1 MILVTG
7 ATGFIGRYLVSKLL
21 ESGQKVRALVRSE
34 TRSEILPKSTQIV
47 VGDILDLSSLKNACD
62 GVDGVIHLA
71 STIREVGDCTFQSL
85 NYHGTRNVIS
95 AIKETGTKR
104 LVYTSAVGSTSNPS
118 IPYLHSRWMAEQEV
132 IRSDI
137 PSTILRFSVGFG
149 TGDQFFN
156 QIAALVKLFPIVPVV
171 GDGKALFQP
180 IHVDD
185 VARCISEAYI
195 DDDKISQTVDIG
207 GPEHYTYDEIVEV
220 ISETL
225 GAKTLKM
232 HTPIRLMSPVA
243 MLLETLVPSPPV
255 TPEQL
260 KILKLNN
267 ITDLDSV
274 VRHFGFE
281 PRRVRG
287 NIGYIQQI
295 GLVDAL
301 KMNIGFMPNHIRD
314 H

>member
-1 MILVTG
+1 MLVTG
-7 ATGFIGRYLVSKLL
+7 ATGFVGRALVTNLL
-21 ESGQKVRALVRSE
+21 EAGQKVRALVRME
-34 TRSEILPKSTQIV
+34 TRSAILPENTQIV
-47 VGDILDLSSLKNACD
+47 MGDILNQASLRHACE
-62 GVDGVIHLA
+62 GVEGVIHLA
-71 STIREVGDCTFQSL
+71 STIREVGDLTFQRV
-85 NYHGTRNVIS
+85 NYQGTCNVLG
-95 AIKETGTKR
+95 AIKETGVKR
-104 LVYTSAVGSTSNPS
+104 VMYASTVGSTSNPS
-118 IPYLHSRWMAEQEV
+118 IPYLHSRWMAEQEI

-185 VARCISEAYI
+185 VARCIADAYME
-195 DDDKISQTVDIG
+195 DDKIGQTVDIG
-207 GPEHYTYDEIVEV
+207 GPEYHTYDEIVE
-220 ISETL
+220 IIAETL
-225 GAKTLKM
+225 GTEVLKV
-232 HTPIRLMSPVA
+232 HAPVALISLVA
-243 MLLETLVPSPPV
+243 MLLESLVPSPPV

-260 KILKLNN
+260 RMLKLNN
-267 ITDLDSV
+267 TTDLDSV
-274 VRHFGFE
+274 VQHFGFD
-281 PRRVRG
+281 PRPVRG

-295 GLVDAL
+295 GLIDAI

>member
-7 ATGFIGRYLVSKLL
+7 ATGFIGRYLVSELL
-21 ESGQKVRALVRSE
+21 DSGLTVRALVRSE
-34 TRSEILPKSTQIV
+34 ARSVILPENTQIV
-47 VGDILDLSSLKNACD
+47 VGDILNLSSLRGACE

-71 STIREVGDCTFQSL
+71 STIREVGDFTFQRL
-85 NYHGTRNVIS
+85 NYHGTCNVIS
-95 AIKETGTKR
+95 AIKETGIKR
-104 LVYTSAVGSTSNPS
+104 FVYTSAVGSTSNPS
-118 IPYLHSRWMAEQEV
+118 ISYLHSRWMAEQEI

-149 TGDQFFN
+149 PGDQFFN
-156 QIAALVKLFPIVPVV
+156 QIAALVKLLPIVPVV
-171 GDGKALFQP
+171 GDGKAIFQP
-180 IHVDD
+180 IHVNDI
-185 VARCISEAYI
+185 ARCISEAYMQ
-195 DDDKISQTVDIG
+195 DNKISRTVDIG
-207 GPEHYTYDEIVEV
+207 GPEYHTYDEIVEV

-225 GAKTLKM
+225 GTKTLKM
-232 HTPIRLMSPVA
+232 HTPISLMSPIA
-243 MLLETLVPSPPV
+243 MLLEALVPSPPV

-267 ITDLDSV
+267 TTDLDSV
-274 VRHFGFE
+274 VRHFGFD
-281 PRRVRG
+281 PRPVRG

-295 GLVDAL
+295 GLIDAL

>member
-21 ESGQKVRALVRSE
+21 DSGQKVRALVRSE
-34 TRSEILPKSTQIV
+34 ARSGILPENTQIV
-47 VGDILDLSSLKNACD
+47 VGDILNLSSLRDACE

-71 STIREVGDCTFQSL
+71 STIREVGDFTFKRL
-85 NYHGTRNVIS
+85 NYYGTCNVIA
-95 AIKETGTKR
+95 AIKEKDVKR
-104 LVYTSAVGSTSNPS
+104 FVYTSAIGSTSNPS
-118 IPYLHSRWMAEQEV
+118 IPYLHSRWMAEQEI

-156 QIAALVKLFPIVPVV
+156 QIAALVKLLPIVPVV
-171 GDGKALFQP
+171 GDGKTLFQP

-185 VARCISEAYI
+185 IARCISEAYMQ
-195 DDDKISQTVDIG
+195 DDKISQTVDIG
-207 GPEHYTYDEIVEV
+207 GPEYYTYDEIVEV
-220 ISETL
+220 VSETL
-225 GAKTLKM
+225 AAKTLKM

-243 MLLETLVPSPPV
+243 MLLETLVPNPPV

-260 KILKLNN
+260 KILELNN
-267 ITDLDSV
+267 TTDLDSV
-274 VRHFGFE
+274 VRHFGFD
-281 PRRVRG
+281 PRPVRG

-295 GLVDAL
+295 GLIDAL
-301 KMNIGFMPNHIRD
+301 KINIGFMPNHIRD